1 MFRDGVVRLL
11 VFRVGSERFAVPL
24 SDVDEVIDA
33 QPIQRVPDDAATVLG
48 VTSVRGVLLTVY
60 DPRPVLHVDG
70 PVDAAMLLF
79 VRGSRRVGL
88 AIDDVFDPV
97 VVDEQDLLPPPSGV
111 DSDGIVIGVVRRA
124 STLTAVLDTDALFRV
139 AIEISDGEGERT

>member
-1 MFRDGVVRLL
+1 MFRDGVARLL
-11 VFRVGSERFAVPL
+11 VFRVGTERFGVSL

-33 QPIQRVPDDAATVLG
+33 QPIQRVPDAAATVLG

-79 VRGSRRVGL
+79 VRGGRARGLGDRRRVRSR
-88 AIDDVFDPV
+88 DR
-97 VVDEQDLLPPPSGV
+97 
-111 DSDGIVIGVVRRA
+111 RRA
-124 STLTAVLDTDALFRV
+124 RAASSSVR
-139 AIEISDGEGERT
+139 S